1 MNGRAARIQATA
13 QDKLQPFIHC
23 ELLFP
28 DGNSYSITANH
39 QHIHR
44 VQSKNFAR
52 DEWEF
57 LDVHLPEEDIY
68 KMQLFCNQKY
78 AAKAGFNWVGFT
90 SASVWPVSGKGQKC
104 GLQLCTHK
112 LLMGV
117 LQIFL

>member
-1 MNGRAARIQATA
+1 MKVTVAFLHADRCDMCCVQAKNQLTVYGCSPALDAHWMNRAARIQATS
-13 QDKLQPFIHC
+13 QDKLEPYIHC

-57 LDVHLPEEDIY
+57 LGSLTILE
-68 KMQLFCNQKY
+68 
-78 AAKAGFNWVGFT
+78 FT
-90 SASVWPVSGKGQKC
+90 
-104 GLQLCTHK
+104 
-112 LLMGV
+112 
-117 LQIFL
+117 I